1 MIVILKVLTCSPSS
15 QNGKKTRQANSCFRS
30 LTGLYKPPILMAV
43 ALTGL
48 FSFPVPLVQAQAQAQ
63 AQHHIALIS
72 PFTHI
77 PPEQSFPIGIRIKL
91 KPGWHTY
98 WKNAGDTGVPPK
110 IRFELPKGVSLK
122 NAPWPP
128 PKRRVDKPAGKT
140 LYSFVYEEEI
150 LLPFELTVSRGYSHL
165 ELPIQLNM
173 EWAVCKEICSVKNTN
188 LSLTLAMDTS
198 FKPHLEHSRVFRR
211 HKSDIDTAVNLLKSE
226 FIRKNRLLNL
236 HFEFREPVQC
246 RDIIPQSREDFA
258 GEEPQLLKGEDPRS
272 CRFQVKDSGSF
283 LHRVSGLLIYK
294 KQDKAFSI
302 PFTAIEKKV
311 FGLLFFALL
320 AFLGGLLL
328 NIMPCVLPVIFLK
341 LYNTLELIEKSPK
354 KILWLNLTYSA
365 GVIVSFWVLAFS
377 VMAFK
382 SGGEALGWGFHLQ
395 SPLFVTLLALLFT
408 LMGFYLLNLFSLP
421 LPQKVLNFK
430 GEKFLDHF
438 ITGVLATTAASPCT
452 VPFMASAVGFA
463 FSRSAIEV
471 FVIFSCLGLGLS
483 FPYLFLSLVPRR
495 FKKLPFPGR
504 KMRLIKSALA
514 FPLFITTVW
523 LMYPLS
529 LQLTVPSFFLTLAIF
544 PLTGFYIWC
553 AGSLKRPLVKNAA
566 LWLTV
571 ALVTGVIAFQE
582 KRADDSFEISRKA
595 VSVSDLSTWTA
606 FSLQSVLRD
615 RSQGKNVFVALGAEW
630 CLTCKTNERVFRNKE
645 IKNFLKAHN
654 VHLYYGDWTYGGG
667 EITEFLKSYNSWGV
681 PFYILYKGEEKTI
694 LFPEFLLSGPFL
706 KRLKSA
712 LGEPPDPKSGL

>member
-1 MIVILKVLTCSPSS
+1 MDFRFLSFLRFDKKLRPLFFILAT
-15 QNGKKTRQANSCFRS
+15 
-30 LTGLYKPPILMAV
+30 
-43 ALTGL
+43 L
-48 FSFPVPLVQAQAQAQ
+48 FSFPLPAVPDQ

-77 PPEQSFPIGIRIKL
+77 PPEQSFPIGVWIKL

-122 NAPWPP
+122 NAPWPSP
-128 PKRRVDKPAGKT
+128 QRRVDNPAGKT
-140 LYSFVYEEEI
+140 LYSFVYEKEI

-165 ELPIQLNM
+165 ELPVQLSM
-173 EWAVCKEICSVKNTN
+173 EWAVCKEICSVKHTN

-198 FKPHLEHSRVFRR
+198 FKSHSEHRKVFRR
-211 HKSDIDTAVNLLKSE
+211 NKPDINPPADLLKSE
-226 FIRKNRLLNL
+226 FIRQNHFLHL
-236 HFEFREPVQC
+236 HFEFKEPVQC

-272 CRFQVKDSGSF
+272 CVFQVKDSGSF
-283 LHRVSGLLIYK
+283 LPKVSGLLTYR
-294 KQDKAFSI
+294 KQDRTVSVS
-302 PFTAIEKKV
+302 FTALEKKI
-311 FGLLFFALL
+311 FGLLFFALM

-377 VMAFK
+377 VLAFK

-408 LMGFYLLNLFSLP
+408 LMGFYLLNLFSFP
-421 LPQKVLNFK
+421 LPQTVLNFK

-438 ITGVLATTAASPCT
+438 ITGTLSTAAASPCT

-471 FVIFSCLGLGLS
+471 FVIFSFLGLGLS
-483 FPYLFLSLVPRR
+483 FPYLFLSLVPGW
-495 FKKLPFPGR
+495 FKKLPFPGK
-504 KMRLIKSALA
+504 KMQLVKSALA

-529 LQLTVPSFFLTLAIF
+529 LQLTAPSFFLTLVIF

-571 ALVTGVIAFQE
+571 ALVAVLIAFQE
-582 KRADDSFEISRKA
+582 KRADNSAESLRQTF
-595 VSVSDLSTWTA
+595 SVSDPSTWTA
-606 FSLQSVLRD
+606 FSPQSVLRD
-615 RSQGKNVFVALGAEW
+615 RNQGKNVFVAIGAEW

-645 IKNFLKAHN
+645 IKDFLKSHN
-654 VHLYYGDWTYGGG
+654 VHLYYGDWTHGGR
-667 EITEFLKSYNSWGV
+667 EITEFLKSYNGWGV
-681 PFYILYKGEEKTI
+681 PFYILYKGKEKTV

-712 LGEPPDPKSGL
+712 LGEPSDPKSGL